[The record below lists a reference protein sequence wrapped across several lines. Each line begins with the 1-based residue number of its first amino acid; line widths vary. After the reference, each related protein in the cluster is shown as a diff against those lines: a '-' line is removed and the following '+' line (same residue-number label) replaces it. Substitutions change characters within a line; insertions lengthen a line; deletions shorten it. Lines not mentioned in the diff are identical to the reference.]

1 MASPGLAREQKYN
14 IQYLGFILCP
24 GFTLE
29 EINMNGKMEGVTL
42 VADWDPKP
50 DFKLGTKDIEGSQTY
65 LGSLVWRHP
74 RLEIREYNIPTPGP
88 EQVLL
93 EVKACGICGSDVHM
107 AQADSDGYIF
117 YPGLTG
123 FPSILGHEF
132 SGVVA
137 DVGKNAINKRTN
149 QPFKIGEPVTSE
161 EMLWCGQCKPCAD
174 GQPNHCERLD
184 EVGFNVNGAYTKY
197 ILVPSRTVWS
207 LEPLKAQ
214 YKGNDIF
221 VAGSLVEP
229 TAVAYNAVIER
240 GGGIRPGDR
249 AVILGGGPVGIAACA
264 ILKRAGASKVIISE
278 TQPERANMAL
288 KLGADYHVNP
298 LEEDFATRVLEIT
311 DGMGADIFMDATGLP
326 EVVYPGIERV
336 IWEGR
341 TINSTVVVTAR
352 ANAKMPVMGEVLQ
365 VRRARIIGA
374 QGHSGHG
381 NFPRVI
387 DCMASGMDMTPMSTK
402 KIGLHELPEN
412 ILRLQTDRKECKITF
427 IAG

>member
-1 MASPGLAREQKYN
+1 M
-14 IQYLGFILCP
+14 
-24 GFTLE
+24 
-29 EINMNGKMEGVTL
+29 NMKMQGVTL
-42 VADWDPKP
+42 VAEWDPRP
-50 DFKLGTKDIEGSQTY
+50 GFKLGTKDIDGRQTY
-65 LGSLVWRHP
+65 LGSQVWRHP
-74 RLEIREYNIPTPGP
+74 RLEIREYDIPTPGP

-107 AQADSDGYIF
+107 AQADGEGYIY

-132 SGVVA
+132 SGVVVEA
-137 DVGKNAINKRTN
+137 GKNAINKRTN
-149 QPFKIGEPVTSE
+149 RPFRGGEAVTSE

-184 EVGFNVNGAYTKY
+184 ELGFNVNGAYTKY
-197 ILVPSRTVWS
+197 IVVPARTVWS
-207 LEPLKAQ
+207 LEPLKEH
-214 YKGNDIF
+214 YKDDDIF
-221 VAGSLVEP
+221 IAGSLVEP

-278 TQPERANMAL
+278 TQQDRAKMAL
-288 KLGADYHVNP
+288 RLGADYHINP
-298 LEEDFATRVLEIT
+298 AKEDFATRVLEIT
-311 DGMGADIFMDATGLP
+311 EGMGADMFMEATGLP
-326 EVVYPGIERV
+326 QIVYPGIERV

-352 ANAKMPVMGEVLQ
+352 ADAKMPVMGEVLQ
-365 VRRARIIGA
+365 VRKARIVGA

-387 DCMASGMDMTPMSTK
+387 ECMASGMDMTPMSTK
-402 KIGLHELPEN
+402 KINLDELPEN
-412 ILRLQTDRKECKITF
+412 ILKLQTDRQECKITYL
-427 IAG
+427 A